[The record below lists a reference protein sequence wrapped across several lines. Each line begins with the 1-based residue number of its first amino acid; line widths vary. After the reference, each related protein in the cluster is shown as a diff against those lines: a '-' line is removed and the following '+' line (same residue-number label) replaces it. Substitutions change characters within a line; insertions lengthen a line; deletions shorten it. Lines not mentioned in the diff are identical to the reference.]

1 MKKSILLGGA
11 ALLATATAAFAQGSP
26 RDQAPA
32 NRAEVAAKVDAR
44 FAKMD
49 ANSDGVVDQADRA
62 ARMQQRFAALDT
74 DNNGELTQAELKAGR
89 DAMRAKRQERRAERR
104 ANRPEPTAEQ
114 KQKWAERRAARGERK
129 GERGAKRFAALDKDG
144 NGALSLAEFT
154 DRPARGDRAEAAG
167 KRGGGHHRGAM
178 RMMKRADANRD
189 GALSLQEMRNAALAR
204 FDKVDTDGDGTI
216 SAAEREAARDARK
229 ARRAQRQAG

>member
-1 MKKSILLGGA
+1 MKKSIFLGGA
-11 ALLATATAAFAQGSP
+11 ALLATATAAFAQGGP

-32 NRAEVAAKVDAR
+32 TRAEVTAKVDAR

-49 ANSDGVVDQADRA
+49 ANADGVIDQADRT
-62 ARMQQRFAALDT
+62 ARMQERFAALDT
-74 DNNGELTQAELKAGR
+74 DGNGALTQAELKAGR
-89 DAMRAKRQERRAERR
+89 EAMRAKRQERRAERR

-114 KQKWAERRAARGERK
+114 KQKWAERRATRGERK
-129 GERGAKRFAALDKDG
+129 GNRGANRFAAMDTDG

-154 DRPARGDRAEAAG
+154 TRPARADRAETAA
-167 KRGGGHHRGAM
+167 KRRGGHHRGGM
-178 RMMKRADANRD
+178 RLMKVADANQD
-189 GALSLQEMRNAALAR
+189 GAISLQGMRNAALAR